1 MVASRPEMR
10 RGRALVPPRTKRA
23 SRSAL
28 VSGVMEC
35 RDPRAFA
42 MLCAAMFF
50 IYSDQNLMAPN
61 LTAIGEF
68 FGYDDDERD
77 AKLGGQI
84 SVAFFLLGF
93 PAALI
98 IGVMCDVIERKRV
111 LVWTLVLGQGPCL
124 LTLFVT
130 EYWQLF
136 ILRTLTGVAVGGALP
151 LVYSITGDLFPP
163 SSRSYAS
170 ATVGICS
177 SLGGMCGQGVA
188 GFLGPAYGW
197 RLPFAVVAARLLVA
211 YLVHAFAVRTPRE
224 APRTDCASFEPHVE
238 TTPVYARRGRGGGDE
253 RVGGD
258 AGARGAF
265 LEQHEANHGATH
277 QPVGIF
283 AGYSRVRA
291 LERHR
296 RVHERLPR
304 GG

>member
-197 RLPFAVVAARLLVA
+197 RLPFAVVAAPGLLVA
-211 YLVHAFAVRTPRE
+211 YLVHAFAVEPARGAADRLV
-224 APRTDCASFEPHVE
+224 RRFEPHVQVRPRRFGD
-238 TTPVYARRGRGGGDE
+238 TPPGTRRRGRAC
-253 RVGGD
+253 RRRCRRS
-258 AGARGAF
+258 RGVF
-265 LEQHEANHGATH
+265 GATRSESWRD
-277 QPVGIF
+277 PPTGWDF
-283 AGYSRVRA
+283 CRVFPGA
-291 LERHR
+291 CL
-296 RVHERLPR
+296 
-304 GG
+304 GASSACS

>member
-1 MVASRPEMR
+1 
-10 RGRALVPPRTKRA
+10 
-23 SRSAL
+23 
-28 VSGVMEC
+28 MEC

-50 IYSDQNLMAPN
+50 IYSDQKLMAPN

-68 FGYDDDERD
+68 FGYDDDARD

-197 RLPFAVVAARLLVA
+197 RLPFAVVAAPGLLVA
-211 YLVHAFAVRTPRE
+211 YLVHAFAVEPRE
-224 APRTDCASFEPHVE
+224 APRTDCATVRTPRPSQ
-238 TTPVYARRGRGGGDE
+238 TTPVPNTPPGTRRRGRAC
-253 RVGGD
+253 RRRCRRS
-258 AGARGAF
+258 RGVF
-265 LEQHEANHGATH
+265 GATRSESWRD
-277 QPVGIF
+277 PPTGWDF
-283 AGYSRVRA
+283 CRVFPGA
-291 LERHR
+291 CL
-296 RVHERLPR
+296 
-304 GG
+304 GASSACS